1 MVKLIRLTLQNNY
14 FQEMT
19 LKEKLNE
26 LSIIQ
31 LVIIAE
37 PHTDYTDEAKTHALD
52 LLKEKNW
59 ENDPDIFDEIKEYW
73 SGFISEQIKSILLEK
88 KMPKSLFLSELE
100 IKEIVKIKFEEWK
113 ERQELLGIDI
123 TKYWA
128 VPF

>member
-1 MVKLIRLTLQNNY
+1 MKLIRLTLQNNY

-19 LKEKLNE
+19 LKEKLNK
-26 LSIIQ
+26 LSIIE

-37 PHTDYTDEAKTHALD
+37 PHSDYKDEAKTHALD

>member
-19 LKEKLNE
+19 LKEKLNK
-26 LSIIQ
+26 LSIIE

-100 IKEIVKIKFEEWK
+100 IKEIVKMKFEEWK

>member
-1 MVKLIRLTLQNNY
+1 
-14 FQEMT
+14 MT
-19 LKEKLNE
+19 LKEKLNK
-26 LSIIQ
+26 LSIIE

-37 PHTDYTDEAKTHALD
+37 PHSDYTDEAKTHALD

-59 ENDPDIFDEIKEYW
+59 ENYPDIFDEIKEYW

-100 IKEIVKIKFEEWK
+100 IKEIVKMKFEEWK

>member
-1 MVKLIRLTLQNNY
+1 
-14 FQEMT
+14 MT

-59 ENDPDIFDEIKEYW
+59 ENDPHIFDEIKEYW
-73 SGFISEQIKSILLEK
+73 SSYVTEHIKTILLDK
-88 KMPKSLFLSELE
+88 KIPKSLFLSE
-100 IKEIVKIKFEEWK
+100 IDIREIVKIKFDEWK

>member
-1 MVKLIRLTLQNNY
+1 VVKLIRLMLQNNY

-19 LKEKLNE
+19 LKEKLNK
-26 LSIIQ
+26 LSIIE
-31 LVIIAE
+31 LVIIADT
-37 PHTDYTDEAKTHALD
+37 HSDYTDEAKTHALD

-100 IKEIVKIKFEEWK
+100 IKEIVKMKFEEWK

>member
-1 MVKLIRLTLQNNY
+1 VVKLIRLTLQNNY

-19 LKEKLNE
+19 LKEKLNK
-26 LSIIQ
+26 LSIIE

-37 PHTDYTDEAKTHALD
+37 PHSDYTDEAKTHALD

-88 KMPKSLFLSELE
+88 KMPKSLFLSKLE
-100 IKEIVKIKFEEWK
+100 IIEIVKMKFEEWK

>member
-1 MVKLIRLTLQNNY
+1 MKLIRLTLQNNY

-19 LKEKLNE
+19 LKEKLNK
-26 LSIIQ
+26 LSIIE

-37 PHTDYTDEAKTHALD
+37 PHSDYKDEAKTHALD

-100 IKEIVKIKFEEWK
+100 IKEIVKMKFEEWK

>member
-19 LKEKLNE
+19 LKEKLNK
-26 LSIIQ
+26 LSIIE

-37 PHTDYTDEAKTHALD
+37 PHSDYTDEAKTHALD

-59 ENDPDIFDEIKEYW
+59 ENDPHILDGIKEYW

>member
-1 MVKLIRLTLQNNY
+1 
-14 FQEMT
+14 MT
-19 LKEKLNE
+19 LKEKLNK
-26 LSIIQ
+26 LSIIE

-37 PHTDYTDEAKTHALD
+37 PHSDYTDEAKTHALD

>member
-19 LKEKLNE
+19 LKEKLNK
-26 LSIIQ
+26 LSIIE

-52 LLKEKNW
+52 LLKEKKW
-59 ENDPDIFDEIKEYW
+59 ENNPHIFDEIKEYW
-73 SGFISEQIKSILLEK
+73 SSYVTEQIKTILLDK
-88 KMPKSLFLSELE
+88 KIPKSLFLSELD

>member
-1 MVKLIRLTLQNNY
+1 MLQNNY

-19 LKEKLNE
+19 LKEKLNK
-26 LSIIQ
+26 LSIIE

-37 PHTDYTDEAKTHALD
+37 PHSDYTDEAKTHALG

-59 ENDPDIFDEIKEYW
+59 ENDPHIIDEIKDYW

-88 KMPKSLFLSELE
+88 KIPKSFFLSELE

>member
-1 MVKLIRLTLQNNY
+1 MVKLIRLMLQNNY

-19 LKEKLNE
+19 LKEKLNK
-26 LSIIQ
+26 LSIIE

-37 PHTDYTDEAKTHALD
+37 PHSDYTDEAKTHALD

-100 IKEIVKIKFEEWK
+100 IKEIVKMKFEEWK

>member
-59 ENDPDIFDEIKEYW
+59 ENDPHIFDEIKKYW
-73 SGFISEQIKSILLEK
+73 SSYVTEHIKTILLDK
-88 KMPKSLFLSELE
+88 KIPKSLFLSE
-100 IKEIVKIKFEEWK
+100 IDIREIVKIKFDEWK

>member
-1 MVKLIRLTLQNNY
+1 MLQNNY

-19 LKEKLNE
+19 LKEKLNK
-26 LSIIQ
+26 LSIIE

-100 IKEIVKIKFEEWK
+100 IKEIVKMKFEEWK

>member
-14 FQEMT
+14 FQEMN
-19 LKEKLNE
+19 LKEKLNK
-26 LSIIQ
+26 LSIIE

-88 KMPKSLFLSELE
+88 KIPKSLFLSELE

>member
-19 LKEKLNE
+19 LKEKLNK
-26 LSIIQ
+26 LSIIE

-37 PHTDYTDEAKTHALD
+37 PHSDYTDEAKTHALD

-100 IKEIVKIKFEEWK
+100 IKEIVKMKFEEWK

-123 TKYWA
+123 TKNWA

>member
-19 LKEKLNE
+19 LKEKLNK
-26 LSIIQ
+26 LSIIE

-37 PHTDYTDEAKTHALD
+37 PHSDYTDEAKTHALD

-88 KMPKSLFLSELE
+88 KIPKSLFLSELE
-100 IKEIVKIKFEEWK
+100 IKEIVKMKFEEWK

>member
-1 MVKLIRLTLQNNY
+1 
-14 FQEMT
+14 MT
-19 LKEKLNE
+19 LKEKLNK
-26 LSIIQ
+26 LSIIE

-52 LLKEKNW
+52 LLKEKKW
-59 ENDPDIFDEIKEYW
+59 ENDPHIFDEIKEYW

>member
-19 LKEKLNE
+19 LKEKLNK
-26 LSIIQ
+26 LSIIE

-37 PHTDYTDEAKTHALD
+37 PHSDYTDEAKTHALD

-100 IKEIVKIKFEEWK
+100 IKEIVKMKFEEWK

>member
-19 LKEKLNE
+19 LKEKLNK
-26 LSIIQ
+26 LSIIE

-37 PHTDYTDEAKTHALD
+37 PHSDYKDEAKTHALD

>member
-1 MVKLIRLTLQNNY
+1 MVKLIRLALQNNC
-14 FQEMT
+14 FQVMT
-19 LKEKLNE
+19 LKEKLNK
-26 LSIIQ
+26 LSIIE

-37 PHTDYTDEAKTHALD
+37 PQTDYTDEAKTHALD
-52 LLKEKNW
+52 LLKEKKW
-59 ENDPDIFDEIKEYW
+59 ENSPRIFDEIKEYW
-73 SGFISEQIKSILLEK
+73 SSYVTKQIKFILLDK
-88 KMPKSLFLSELE
+88 KIPKSLFLSEVD

>member
-1 MVKLIRLTLQNNY
+1 VVKLIRLTLQNNY

-19 LKEKLNE
+19 LKEKLNK
-26 LSIIQ
+26 LSIIE

-37 PHTDYTDEAKTHALD
+37 PHSDYTDEAKTHALD

>member
-14 FQEMT
+14 FQEMI
-19 LKEKLNE
+19 LKEKLNK
-26 LSIIQ
+26 LSIIE

-37 PHTDYTDEAKTHALD
+37 PHSDYTDEAKTHALD

-100 IKEIVKIKFEEWK
+100 IKEIVKMKFEEWK

>member
-1 MVKLIRLTLQNNY
+1 MVKLIRLTLQNNC
-14 FQEMT
+14 FQVMT
-19 LKEKLNE
+19 LKEKLNK
-26 LSIIQ
+26 LSIIE

-37 PHTDYTDEAKTHALD
+37 PHTDYTDEAKTLALD
-52 LLKEKNW
+52 LLKEKKW
-59 ENDPDIFDEIKEYW
+59 ENSPRIFDEIKEYW
-73 SGFISEQIKSILLEK
+73 SSYVTEQIKFILLDK
-88 KMPKSLFLSELE
+88 KIPKSLFLSDVD

>member
-19 LKEKLNE
+19 LKEKLNK
-26 LSIIQ
+26 LSIIE

-37 PHTDYTDEAKTHALD
+37 PHSDYTDEAKTHALD

>member
-1 MVKLIRLTLQNNY
+1 MVKLILLTLQNNY

-59 ENDPDIFDEIKEYW
+59 ENDPHIFDEIKEYW
-73 SGFISEQIKSILLEK
+73 SSYVTEHIKTILLDK
-88 KMPKSLFLSELE
+88 KIPKSLFLSE
-100 IKEIVKIKFEEWK
+100 IDIREIVKIKFDEWK

>member
-1 MVKLIRLTLQNNY
+1 MVKLIRLMLQNNY

-19 LKEKLNE
+19 LKEKLNK
-26 LSIIQ
+26 LSIIE

-100 IKEIVKIKFEEWK
+100 IKEIVKMKFEEWK

>member
-1 MVKLIRLTLQNNY
+1 VVKLIRLTLQNNY

-19 LKEKLNE
+19 LKEKLNK
-26 LSIIQ
+26 LSIIE

-100 IKEIVKIKFEEWK
+100 IKEIVKMKFEEWK

>member
-19 LKEKLNE
+19 LKEKLNQ
-26 LSIIQ
+26 LTIIE

-37 PHTDYTDEAKTHALD
+37 PHSDYTDEAKTHALD

-100 IKEIVKIKFEEWK
+100 IKEIVKMKFEEWK

>member
-14 FQEMT
+14 FLEMT
-19 LKEKLNE
+19 LKEKLNK
-26 LSIIQ
+26 LSIIE

-37 PHTDYTDEAKTHALD
+37 PHSDYTDEAKTHALD

-100 IKEIVKIKFEEWK
+100 IKEIVKMKFEEWK